1 MDKIEHIFYINLD
14 QREDR
19 RQEMEEGLKEMEL
32 FDKSERFPAISHQN
46 GAVGCILSHLE
57 VLKIARER
65 GYNNCLILEDDYDF
79 IIEKSL
85 LNTILNHFFESIESY
100 DVLMLGVNLPQGR
113 LVKDLIIK
121 LDSAQTASSYIIN
134 KKYYDL
140 HIELLEN
147 SAKMLEKTNNQGL
160 YAADQIWKLFMPIRE
175 FFCFTNRVGKQ
186 RPSYSDIEKKL
197 VDYNV

>member
-1 MDKIEHIFYINLD
+1 MDKVDHIFFINLD
-14 QREDR
+14 KREDR
-19 RQEMEEGLKEMEL
+19 LEEIKEGLKEMEL
-32 FDKSERFPAISHQN
+32 FDKSERFPAIYHKN

-57 VLKIARER
+57 VIKKARER

-79 IIEKSL
+79 LIEKSF
-85 LNTILNHFFESIESY
+85 LNSMLNHFFESIDSY
-100 DVLMLGVNLPQGR
+100 DVLLLGVNMPQGR

-121 LDSAQTASSYIIN
+121 LDSAQTTSAYIIN

-160 YAADQIWKLFMPIRE
+160 YAADQIWKIFMPIRE

-186 RPSYSDIEKKL
+186 RASYSDIEEKF